1 MVVLAGGARLVFAS
15 WLAAGIVALAVA
27 LIGLLAV
34 LLWLLLSQERED
46 RLARGL
52 EGPQVRAQRQAAEAQ
67 RAALGSL
74 ESSFRR
80 ALDDLRES
88 RLGRD
93 GVYALPWVL
102 VMGDPRSGKT
112 ALLRESGLEL
122 PAELPPPPAAAATQ
136 NCDFWFTNDAILI
149 DLAGRYGRSD
159 AAADRREWSQLLQL
173 LRRSRPRCPLNGLLL
188 VLSAPDLLAR
198 DATALEEDARSLR
211 RRLNELTD
219 KLGVELPI
227 YVTVS
232 QMDRVEGFLELAS
245 ALAPGRLQEA
255 LGWTQG
261 ERHFADAGDV
271 TLKGLD
277 ALRSRLE
284 TLIPEMVMRESD
296 PSRRLKILLFPDRL
310 SAVSQSLAAFLRR
323 AFAPSVYEETPF
335 LRGVYFTSVGRG
347 VGPARGLFVRDLFR
361 EVIIGDRDLALPTRG
376 LGPRE
381 RRLTLAAGALAALVA
396 CAALALPFTL
406 QFRAARQLA
415 RDAGSVI
422 AAPSSL
428 EALDRLRTSIEQGAS
443 ATSGPPPAALD
454 RARAT
459 FVWAFGREY
468 EDPTKVHLLEAL
480 QRGDD
485 EAFAALADLAIDVS
499 WLGSRAAP
507 GGGMRPQLARF
518 APIGHAKGD
527 AETFAA
533 AYDAFVRWLPDGD
546 LEPRVD
552 RERSALMRGSGE
564 LLDLGRLE
572 RWGEQKGGGG
582 VHYTDAGLVQ
592 PAAGMRDQVPA
603 AYTRPTWES
612 FVRGLIDAV
621 TRTGGAER
629 GAIDAFRRGYVSRF
643 DAAWRAYLLDAPT
656 PPGAEPRPKDSPYLK
671 LLEQI
676 DQQTRADLPREGALP
691 TWIQILREVRRESA
705 PEGKG
710 GIPLPGWVQAL
721 RDGKKED
728 AAGQKEKA
736 PPWTRYL
743 DSLDQVAADVAST
756 EVRSED
762 ALDLA
767 SHVAKHEPNS
777 FQGALDLLREI
788 VPSEGDPAAAAKL
801 RSLLAMPVLDAFSV
815 VLDRAMGELDR
826 RWSERIAAPYS
837 GALSQNRL
845 ESLYAPQT
853 GDLARFRSEVLDLYF
868 ADGQP
873 KPLLEDR
880 AMPFGEAFR
889 AWLRGADGLQ
899 RTLFPGLG
907 GAPREAV
914 RLEGIPSRVSGSGNL
929 FVLRQDL
936 SLGCGTGDQTF
947 VYREGT
953 GTFTFPW
960 SAECQQVSLRVWVRD
975 ASGVERELQPRREW
989 HGPLA
994 FPSFLREGQN
1004 LGAGRLQWSLHYPD
1018 DGVDVTIQYQ
1028 LRSGESLL
1036 SISQGEPPAS
1046 MRN

>member
-1 MVVLAGGARLVFAS
+1 MVVLAGGARWMFAS

-52 EGPQVRAQRQAAEAQ
+52 EDPQAVARRKAAEAQ

-80 ALDDLRES
+80 SLDDLRES
-88 RLGRD
+88 RLGRE

-122 PAELPPPPAAAATQ
+122 PAELPPPPAATATQ
-136 NCDFWFTNDAILI
+136 TCDFWFTNQAILI
-149 DLAGRYGRSD
+149 DIAGRYGRSD
-159 AAADRREWSQLLQL
+159 VPADRREWSQLLHL

-188 VLSAPDLLAR
+188 VLSAPELVGR
-198 DATALEEDARSLR
+198 DATTLDEEARSLR

-219 KLGVELPI
+219 RLRVELPI
-227 YVTVS
+227 YVAVS
-232 QMDRVEGFLELAS
+232 QMDRVEGFLEFAS

-255 LGWTQG
+255 LGWTHG
-261 ERHFADAGDV
+261 ERQFADAGDV
-271 TLKGLD
+271 ALQGLGV
-277 ALRSRLE
+277 LRSRIE
-284 TLIPEMVMRESD
+284 TLLPEMVMREAD
-296 PSRRLKILLFPDRL
+296 PSRRLKLLLFPDQL
-310 SAVSQSLAAFLRR
+310 SAVSRPLAAFLRR

-335 LRGVYFTSVGRG
+335 LRGIYFTSAGRG
-347 VGPARGLFVRDLFR
+347 AGSTRGVFVRDLFR
-361 EVIIGDRDLALPTRG
+361 EVIVGDRDLALPTRG

-396 CAALALPFTL
+396 STALALPFAL
-406 QFRAARQLA
+406 QFRAARRLA

-428 EALDRLRTSIEQGAS
+428 EALDRLRVSIEQGAS
-443 ATSGPPPAALD
+443 ATSGPPPMALD

-459 FVWAFGREY
+459 FVWAFAREF
-468 EDPTKVHLLEAL
+468 EEPTKARLLAAL

-485 EAFAALADLAIDVS
+485 DSFSALADLALDLS
-499 WLGSRAAP
+499 WLGSRAVP
-507 GGGMRPQLARF
+507 GEGLKPKLARF
-518 APIGHAKGD
+518 APIGHGQGD
-527 AETFAA
+527 ADTFAA
-533 AYDAFVRWLPDGD
+533 AYDAFVRWLSDAD
-546 LEPRVD
+546 REPRID
-552 RERSALMRGSGE
+552 RERDALVRASGQ

-572 RWGEQKGGGG
+572 SWGEQNGGAAAR
-582 VHYTDAGLVQ
+582 YTDVGLAQ
-592 PAAGMRDQVPA
+592 PPEGARDRVLA
-603 AYTRPTWES
+603 AYTRGTWES
-612 FVRGLIDAV
+612 FVRGLIEAV
-621 TRTGGAER
+621 TRTGGADR
-629 GAIDAFRRGYVSRF
+629 GAIDAFRRGYVQRF

-656 PPGAEPRPKDSPYLK
+656 PPGADPHPKDSPYLK

-676 DQQTRADLPREGALP
+676 DQQTRADLPREGPLP
-691 TWIQILREVRRESA
+691 SWIQLLREVRRESA

-710 GIPLPGWVQAL
+710 ALALPGWVQAL
-721 RDGKKED
+721 RDGKKD
-728 AAGQKEKA
+728 DSAAQKEKA

-743 DSLDQVAADVAST
+743 DSLDQVAADAAST
-756 EVRSED
+756 EVRGED

-777 FQGALDLLREI
+777 FQGALDALREI

-801 RSLLAMPVLDAFSV
+801 RALLAMPVLDAFSV

-826 RWSERIAAPYS
+826 RWNERIATPYA
-837 GALSQNRL
+837 GQLGQNQL

-853 GDLARFRSEVLDLYF
+853 GDLARFRSEILDLYF

-880 AMPFGEAFR
+880 ALPFGSSFVG
-889 AWLRGADGLQ
+889 WLRGADRLQ
-899 RTLFPGLG
+899 RTLFPGMG

-914 RLEGIPSRVSGSGNL
+914 RLDGIPSHVSGSASV
-929 FVLRQDL
+929 FVMRQDL

-960 SAECQQVSLRVWVRD
+960 TAECQQVSLRVWVRD
-975 ASGVERELQPRREW
+975 ASGAERELQPRREW

-1004 LGAGRLQWSLHYPD
+1004 LGDGRLQWALHYPD

-1036 SISQGEPPAS
+1036 SISQGEPPGS